1 LRRGCRGDEHG
12 ICAAREWVER
22 AVHATGAGNIKLLK
36 AALSL
41 GLPAGL
47 TKVALEQLGE
57 HLRRIPRR
65 IETSGSIS

>member
-1 LRRGCRGDEHG
+1 M
-12 ICAAREWVER
+12 
-22 AVHATGAGNIKLLK
+22 HATGAGNIKLLK